1 MDKQVIIK
9 GFAFR
14 GKFPVNFS
22 FDKKPGV
29 YIVANPK
36 NKIADIG
43 ETENLKERISLYRK
57 NKGWSVWFCNE
68 ESQRARQKIKRFI
81 AEKYQ
86 MAQV

>member
-29 YIVANPK
+29 YIVANQK
-36 NKIADIG
+36 NKITEIG
-43 ETENLKERISLYRK
+43 ETENLRERISVYK
-57 NKGWSVWFCNE
+57 KSKGWSVWYCNE
-68 ESQRARQKIKRFI
+68 EKTRRRQKIKKLML
-81 AEKYQ
+81 EKYQ
-86 MAQV
+86 MASI